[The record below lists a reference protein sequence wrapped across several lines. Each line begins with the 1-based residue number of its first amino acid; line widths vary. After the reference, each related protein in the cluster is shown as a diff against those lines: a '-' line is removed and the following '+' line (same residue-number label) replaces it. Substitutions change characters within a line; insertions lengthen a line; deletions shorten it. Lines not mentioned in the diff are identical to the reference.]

1 MKRFQMMMMMKK
13 GANSKEMKDLSF
25 ENMVVCLEQVL
36 PVAWITIIF
45 SCTWMNPD
53 KVGLVGHSGILP
65 RALSPPFLLPLP
77 LASFPPPIPSCSF
90 RPSLYTI
97 PEYTIIVISGSI
109 SRLMREHAHP
119 GAIFT
124 STAFRGGL
132 FAGLRSNPTS
142 TTTNPSA
149 ELNVE
154 HPLLRRQQSSERPH
168 QTSSSRISRVHLL
181 RSDRN
186 RSGHMTHVHVHY
198 SHPHGMLKPGTN

>member
-1 MKRFQMMMMMKK
+1 MDNDYLFLHLDEPRQ
-13 GANSKEMKDLSF
+13 GRPCRSF
-25 ENMVVCLEQVL
+25 RYL
-36 PVAWITIIF
+36 A
-45 SCTWMNPD
+45 
-53 KVGLVGHSGILP
+53 P
-65 RALSPPFLLPLP
+65 RTVPSFLLPFPLP
-77 LASFPPPIPSCSF
+77 SFPPHIPSCSF
-90 RPSLYTI
+90 RPFLYTI